1 MSFFPPPPL
10 FNKCISHSGHL
21 VTDLRP
27 PTVLNVLLPREQEGQ
42 PRSFRLPAAATAATR
57 MQQGR
62 DAPNSAAVSSLA
74 PAARELDQ
82 LSAQLRDKTKDL
94 LAANLSQTKLF
105 FRKLKKYIDFLS
117 TPSETVEECRCVCL
131 YLLQC
136 LFYSLLGQCSVLFQ
150 TNNLLPH

>member
-1 MSFFPPPPL
+1 MSR
-10 FNKCISHSGHL
+10 SGHL
-21 VTDLRP
+21 VTDPRP

-42 PRSFRLPAAATAATR
+42 PRSFRLPAAAATR
-57 MQQGR
+57 TQQSR
-62 DAPNSAAVSSLA
+62 DAPDAAAVSSLA

-131 YLLQC
+131 YLLRC
-136 LFYSLLGQCSVLFQ
+136 LFLFAPRPVFGLVSNKQ
-150 TNNLLPH
+150 SFA